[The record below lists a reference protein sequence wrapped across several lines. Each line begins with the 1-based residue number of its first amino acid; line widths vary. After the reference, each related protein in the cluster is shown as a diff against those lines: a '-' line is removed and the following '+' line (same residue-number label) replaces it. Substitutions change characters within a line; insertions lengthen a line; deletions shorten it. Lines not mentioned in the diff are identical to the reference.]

1 MLIVRS
7 IGLVIHYLTKKI
19 WQVLKSCRSCGIIR
33 KKLKEVS
40 VITEQ
45 RKQINY
51 TVALVSE
58 FARKHRLSQQE
69 AFEFLFTHRAIEFIK
84 QNYDIEHTLSFEE
97 ALDDM
102 MIICRNNG
110 GVL

>member
-1 MLIVRS
+1 M
-7 IGLVIHYLTKKI
+7 
-19 WQVLKSCRSCGIIR
+19 
-33 KKLKEVS
+33 
-40 VITEQ
+40 TEQ

-84 QNYDIEHTLSFEE
+84 QNYDIEHTLS
-97 ALDDM
+97 
-102 MIICRNNG
+102 
-110 GVL
+110 

>member
-7 IGLVIHYLTKKI
+7 IGLVIYYLTKKI

-40 VITEQ
+40 VMTEQ

-58 FARKHRLSQQE
+58 FARNTGSLS
-69 AFEFLFTHRAIEFIK
+69 RK
-84 QNYDIEHTLSFEE
+84 PLSFYLLTEQSS
-97 ALDDM
+97 L
-102 MIICRNNG
+102 
-110 GVL
+110 

>member
-1 MLIVRS
+1 M
-7 IGLVIHYLTKKI
+7 
-19 WQVLKSCRSCGIIR
+19 
-33 KKLKEVS
+33 
-40 VITEQ
+40 TEQ

-69 AFEFLFTHRAIEFIK
+69 AFEFLFAHRAIAFIK
-84 QNYDIEHTLSFEE
+84 ENYDIEHTLSFEE